1 MVVGAKMLNS
11 ILLSILILILN
22 GVGCQGISSYYQ
34 DDYSDYPS
42 PNSIKRATNLGGRLM
57 CQLDSRFNLRKK
69 FIAFSRSESKQK
81 RSFGFK
87 QKIMNSAEDH
97 WWSTM

>member
-1 MVVGAKMLNS
+1 MVVGAKMLSS
-11 ILLSILILILN
+11 ILLSIIILIFN
-22 GVGCQGISSYYQ
+22 GIGCEGFSSYYQ
-34 DDYSDYPS
+34 DDYSDYPTS
-42 PNSIKRATNLGGRLM
+42 NSIKRATNLGGR
-57 CQLDSRFNLRKK
+57 FNLRKK
-69 FIAFSRSESKQK
+69 FIAFTRSESKQK